1 MQQKNENTNK
11 DIIEEAILN
20 ADVFKNF
27 QEISSK
33 YRIRPDIS
41 GDIMDEILSFLH
53 NEISADD
60 FASYIKNLEGLT
72 EEEKVSFVKDV
83 SEKITYLVLKEKE
96 QLLEDMRMEKI
107 VEQEYEKS
115 KNLASDNEDFWKPE
129 YTEEEIDREI
139 EEELRKEMEFE
150 SKREARQEVEQEYK
164 KQKTVSF
171 EHDIDLDNIPK
182 TQTATYGID
191 KQKAGEPIGSETLQK
206 EVQKET
212 EHVVQ
217 NKTPN
222 KTEEAFKTNSLDFI
236 QSH

>member
-83 SEKITYLVLKEKE
+83 SEKITYLVL
-96 QLLEDMRMEKI
+96 MEK
-107 VEQEYEKS
+107 
-115 KNLASDNEDFWKPE
+115 
-129 YTEEEIDREI
+129 
-139 EEELRKEMEFE
+139 ELRKEMEFE